1 MVCDPPVAPHLLA
14 GLAFWAPD
22 PDESQRKH
30 IGMLRMFPVPLLDF
44 SQECA
49 L

>member
-1 MVCDPPVAPHLLA
+1 MVCDPPVVLHLLA
-14 GLAFWAPD
+14 GVAFRAPD

-30 IGMLRMFPVPLLDF
+30 IGMLRMFRVPLPDL
-44 SQECA
+44 SQERA